1 MISGV
6 KFYGT
11 REKIAYTYK
20 ELIVPTYEALLE
32 LGGSAT
38 NNEICAQVIKAM
50 NFPDDVVDE
59 PHLGNIN
66 QTELEYQLAWAR
78 TYLKTFGVIVNSGRS
93 VWAIAPDYTAKVEL
107 NTKEI
112 VAYTVNR
119 NIQRRLNATVTTEM
133 RDSEPNDADPSN
145 DYEEYPDEIK
155 PWRQKL
161 SEILRNMDPY
171 GFERL
176 TQRLLRECGF
186 SQVEVTK
193 KSGDGG
199 IDGTGKLKINGIFS
213 FNVAFQCKRYKGAV
227 SAGDIRDFRGSLTTD
242 IEKGV
247 LITTGTFTKAAK
259 EEASNPGKQQID
271 LIDGEEFI
279 NKIAEY
285 GIGVKEVKTYEVD
298 EKILRRYS
306 TWRVECFRMLDSF
319 CLSGMREVY

>member
-1 MISGV
+1 MEV
-6 KFYGT
+6 VFMT
-11 REKIAYTYK
+11 REKRITYK

-32 LGGSAT
+32 LGGSGT
-38 NNEICAQVIKAM
+38 NDEICAQVIKAM
-50 NFPDDVVDE
+50 NLPDDIVDE

-78 TYLKTFGVIVNSGRS
+78 TYLKNFGVIVNSGRS

-119 NIQRRLNATVTTEM
+119 NIQRRLNATVTTEVQ
-133 RDSEPNDADPSN
+133 DNEPNDADPSN

-161 SEILRNMDPY
+161 SEILQNMDPY

-259 EEASNPGKQQID
+259 DEASNPGKQQID

-285 GIGVKEVKTYEVD
+285 GIGVREVKTYEVD
-298 EKILRRYS
+298 EKFFEKI
-306 TWRVECFRMLDSF
+306 
-319 CLSGMREVY
+319 